1 MKGRRWE
8 VRLAGLGGQG
18 LALAGLVLADAAVR
32 DGKHTVMTH
41 AYGAQQR
48 GGPSEADVIISDE
61 EIDYPRVTEADVL
74 VLFGEEAFEK
84 HHHRLPRKGL
94 VVVDTSEMTRSLG
107 ENARALS
114 VPFARI
120 SEEVTGS
127 SVSGN
132 MVALGFVA
140 ELTKLVSRRSLMRAL
155 RRMSHREGLAAMQA
169 AVEKGIEVARST
181 RAGGVGTA

>member
-1 MKGRRWE
+1 MKGRRWD

-48 GGPSEADVIISDE
+48 GGPSEADVIVSDE
-61 EIDYPRVTEADVL
+61 EIDYPKVIEADVL
-74 VLFGEEAFEK
+74 VLFGEEAYEK
-84 HHHRLPRKGL
+84 HHLRLPRNGL
-94 VVVDTSEMTRSLG
+94 VIVDTSEMTRSLG
-107 ENARALS
+107 ENAKVLT

-140 ELTKLVSRRSLMRAL
+140 ESTKLVSRRSLMRAL
-155 RRMSHREGLAAMQA
+155 RRMSHREGLAAMRA
-169 AVEKGIEVARST
+169 ALQRGIEVAQAT
-181 RAGGVGTA
+181 RAGGLRAV

>member
-1 MKGRRWE
+1 VKGRRWE
-8 VRLAGLGGQG
+8 VKLAGVGGQG

-61 EIDYPRVTEADVL
+61 QIDYPKVIEADVL
-74 VLFGEEAFEK
+74 VLFGEEAYEK
-84 HHHRLPRKGL
+84 HHRRLPRNGL
-94 VVVDTSEMTRSLG
+94 VMVDTSEMTRSLG
-107 ENARALS
+107 GNARVLS
-114 VPFARI
+114 VPFASI

-127 SVSGN
+127 SISGN

-155 RRMSHREGLAAMQA
+155 RRMSRREDLAAMQA
-169 AVEKGIEVARST
+169 AMERGIDVARST
-181 RAGGVGTA
+181 KAGGAVRV